1 MWKGGSK
8 KERKYVC
15 GREEGR
21 KDEEGGRRGEDGR
34 KCRGSGTSGGKEDK
48 IRKWWVG
55 RRGGEG
61 RNDEDEV
68 EEEEGRKD
76 KEGGTGGAGRVA
88 GELG

>member
-34 KCRGSGTSGGKEDK
+34 KCREE
-48 IRKWWVG
+48 VG
-55 RRGGEG
+55 M
-61 RNDEDEV
+61 
-68 EEEEGRKD
+68 EGRKI
-76 KEGGTGGAGRVA
+76 R
-88 GELG
+88 